1 MDHFKSQNDYVCSE
15 YNTQS
20 IVSFKDG
27 HIKTQGRTANQM
39 KNPLWEII
47 NAQTGE
53 ITSIIMYCE
62 PNEYCELC
70 PMSYQKIL
78 DYEMRH
84 NNSEKITW
92 YKTTN
97 GYISCHNNVFIHQV
111 IMETWGHGKG
121 TSTISVDHLDRNPLN
136 NRYNNLRIATMQEQQ
151 KNSKGTADDG
161 TKRDR
166 KYNARALPEGITQ
179 DMMKKY
185 VVYYQEWLNKEHTR
199 SREFFKVEKHPKLI
213 KPWMSSKSDK
223 VPLLQKL
230 ESANQVVCDLEK
242 DIFPED
248 TALVAVL
255 PKYMSLVVMREKPH
269 LVYDRRRIDG
279 VREGLRMVLPE
290 NYTIEDEIAK
300 LKEKVK
306 AKYGATAMD

>member
-1 MDHFKSQNDYVCSE
+1 
-15 YNTQS
+15 
-20 IVSFKDG
+20 
-27 HIKTQGRTANQM
+27 
-39 KNPLWEII
+39 
-47 NAQTGE
+47 
-53 ITSIIMYCE
+53 
-62 PNEYCELC
+62 
-70 PMSYQKIL
+70 
-78 DYEMRH
+78 
-84 NNSEKITW
+84 
-92 YKTTN
+92 
-97 GYISCHNNVFIHQV
+97 
-111 IMETWGHGKG
+111 METWGHGKG

-230 ESANQVVCDLEK
+230 ESANQVVYHLEN

-255 PKYMSLVVMREKPH
+255 PKYMSLVMMREKPH

-279 VREGLRMVLPE
+279 VREGLRMILPE